1 MAYYREK
8 VGDVFEHITDETPL
22 VHCIS
27 ADYALG
33 AGIAKTVEQRFKVKK
48 SLIAW
53 GTHKYPDCLKVG
65 NVINL
70 VTKEKYW
77 NKPTYITF
85 SNSLKLL
92 YILCRQKNIE
102 TVVMPQI
109 GCGLDRL
116 DWNVCKQYIQDIL
129 VKNGISVQVWK
140 YGSYTDDSE
149 YEVEY

>member
-1 MAYYREK
+1 M
-8 VGDVFEHITDETPL
+8 
-22 VHCIS
+22 
-27 ADYALG
+27 
-33 AGIAKTVEQRFKVKK
+33 
-48 SLIAW
+48 
-53 GTHKYPDCLKVG
+53 
-65 NVINL
+65 INL
-70 VTKEKYW
+70 ETKEKYW

-140 YGSYTDDSE
+140 YGNYTDDSE

>member
-8 VGDVFEHITDETPL
+8 VGDVFEHITDATPL
-22 VHCIS
+22 VQCIS

-48 SLIAW
+48 SLRAW
-53 GTHKYPDCLKVG
+53 GTYKCLDCLKVG

-140 YGSYTDDSE
+140 YGNYTDDSE